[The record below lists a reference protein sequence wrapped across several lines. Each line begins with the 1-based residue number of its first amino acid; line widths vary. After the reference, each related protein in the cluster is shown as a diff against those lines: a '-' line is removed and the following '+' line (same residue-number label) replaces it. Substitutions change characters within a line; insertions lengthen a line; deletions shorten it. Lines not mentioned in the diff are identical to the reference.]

1 VIGLRY
7 TPGEFLSAL
16 KPECLARNEAMWIG
30 LEEEAPPHRRM
41 VVRQIAGA
49 YARRI
54 VCALRP
60 GEVVGRGEKIG
71 MIKLGSRTELIVPDE
86 PGLAVEVRVGDRVR
100 AGSRVLARYPLQGP

>member
-1 VIGLRY
+1 
-7 TPGEFLSAL
+7 
-16 KPECLARNEAMWIG
+16 
-30 LEEEAPPHRRM
+30 M
-41 VVRQIAGA
+41 VVRQIAGQ

-86 PGLAVEVRVGDRVR
+86 PGLAIEVRVGDRVK
-100 AGSRVLARYPLQGP
+100 AGSTIFARYQATGP